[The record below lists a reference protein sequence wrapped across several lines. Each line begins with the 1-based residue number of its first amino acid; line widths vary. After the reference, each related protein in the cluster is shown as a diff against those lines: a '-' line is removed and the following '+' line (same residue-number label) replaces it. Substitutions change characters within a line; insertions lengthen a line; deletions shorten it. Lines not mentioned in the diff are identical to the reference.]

1 MKKKLLEILK
11 IISNTYKKSIRSK
24 CKYKMKLNEY
34 EVNLKHGIKMT
45 KVINKNIEKNKIF

>member
-1 MKKKLLEILK
+1 
-11 IISNTYKKSIRSK
+11 
-24 CKYKMKLNEY
+24 MKLNEY